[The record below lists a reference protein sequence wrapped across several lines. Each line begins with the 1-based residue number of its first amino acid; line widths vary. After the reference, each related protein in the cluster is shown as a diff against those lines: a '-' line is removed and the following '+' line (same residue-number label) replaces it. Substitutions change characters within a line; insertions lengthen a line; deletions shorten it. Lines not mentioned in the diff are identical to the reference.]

1 MYDWFSR
8 PIDYAPHHSYF
19 KNNDVIS
26 LNVKIFD
33 TTLRDGEQT
42 PGVSLTPDEKLR
54 IALKLQAMGVD
65 VIEAGSAITSPGE
78 REGIK
83 KVVGEGLSAE
93 ICSFTRAVQVDI
105 DAALDC
111 GVDSIHLVVP
121 TSDLHLE
128 HKLRKT
134 REEVKVMALEST
146 QYAVDHGL
154 LVELSAED
162 STRSDMDFLKEIFQE
177 GIGAGA
183 KRICACDTVGMLTPE
198 KAYDFYQELSQLKVP
213 LSVHCHNDFGLAVAN
228 SLSGL
233 RAGASQAHVTVN
245 GIGER
250 AGNASLEE
258 LVVALHTLY
267 QAPTN
272 VDISM
277 LYDVSRMVARITGV
291 FIQPNKAIVGENAFA
306 HESGIHADG
315 VMKKASTYE
324 PITPELV
331 GHKRRFVMGKHVGS
345 HIIKQKIE
353 EMGLR
358 VDQDRFNQIFQR
370 IKSLGDMGKCVT
382 DVDLQAIAEDVMGIM
397 AEKPVELE
405 ELTIVSGN
413 KVIPTA
419 SVKLKIDDRETLEA
433 GVGVGPVDAA
443 LVAIKKSV
451 ADFIDI
457 ELEEYH
463 VDAITGGT
471 DALID
476 VVVRLRHN
484 QQVVT
489 ARSTQPDIINASVE
503 AYLAGINKILSD
515 KRIEEGI

>member
-1 MYDWFSR
+1 M
-8 PIDYAPHHSYF
+8 
-19 KNNDVIS
+19 
-26 LNVKIFD
+26 NVRIFD

-54 IALKLQAMGVD
+54 IALKLDELGVD

-83 KVVGEGLSAE
+83 KVVSEGLSKE
-93 ICSFTRAVQVDI
+93 ICSFTRALQVDI

-111 GVDSIHLVVP
+111 DVDSIHLVVP

-128 HKLRKT
+128 HKLSKT
-134 REEVKVMALEST
+134 REEVKQMALEST
-146 QYAVDHGL
+146 QYAIDHGL

-162 STRSDMDFLKEIFQE
+162 STRSDMSFLKEIFTE
-177 GIGAGA
+177 GIQTGAQ
-183 KRICACDTVGMLTPE
+183 RICACDTVGMLTPE
-198 KAYDFYQELSQLKVP
+198 KSQEFYGQLSDLGAP

-233 RAGASQAHVTVN
+233 KAGASQAHVTVN

-258 LVVALHTLY
+258 LVVALHSLY
-267 QAPTN
+267 EVDTN

-277 LYDVSRMVARITGV
+277 LYDVSKTVARITGV
-291 FIQPNKAIVGENAFA
+291 YLQPNKAIVGENAFA

-315 VMKKASTYE
+315 VMKKAETYE

-345 HIIKQKIE
+345 HIIKQKIK
-353 EMGLR
+353 EMGFR
-358 VDQDRFNQIFQR
+358 VDEGQFNQIFQR

-382 DVDLQAIAEDVMGIM
+382 DVDLQAIADDVMGIM

-419 SVKLKIDDRETLEA
+419 SVKLKIDNIEKLEA
-433 GVGVGPVDAA
+433 GVGVRPVDAA
-443 LVAIKKSV
+443 IVAIKKST
-451 ADFIDI
+451 ADVVDI

-463 VDAITGGT
+463 VEAITGGP

-476 VVVRLRHN
+476 VVVRLRHGE
-484 QQVVT
+484 QVVT

-503 AYLAGINKILSD
+503 AYLSGINKILID
-515 KRIEEGI
+515 KRMKISKNELND

>member
-1 MYDWFSR
+1 M
-8 PIDYAPHHSYF
+8 IIL
-19 KNNDVIS
+19 K
-26 LNVKIFD
+26 VKIFD

-54 IALKLQAMGVD
+54 IALKLDEMGVD

-83 KVVGEGLSAE
+83 KVVGEELSAE
-93 ICSFTRAVQVDI
+93 ICSFTRAIQMDI

-111 GVDSIHLVVP
+111 GVDSVHLVVP

-128 HKLRKT
+128 HKLRKKP
-134 REEVKVMALEST
+134 EEVKAMALESI

-162 STRSDMDFLKEIFQE
+162 STRSDMEFLKEIFRN
-177 GIGAGA
+177 GIRAGA
-183 KRICACDTVGMLTPE
+183 QRICACDTVGMLTPE
-198 KAYDFYQELSQLKVP
+198 KSYDFYHELSQLKAP

-233 RAGASQAHVTVN
+233 RAGATQVHVTVN

-258 LVVALHTLY
+258 IVVALHTLY
-267 QAPTN
+267 QVSTN

-291 FIQPNKAIVGENAFA
+291 FLQPNKAIVGENAFA

-345 HIIKQKIE
+345 HIIKQKVN
-353 EMGLR
+353 EMGIR
-358 VDQDRFNQIFQR
+358 VDEDRFNQIFQR

-419 SVKLKIDDRETLEA
+419 SVKLKIDDMETLEA

-443 LVAIKKSV
+443 LVAIKKSI
-451 ADFIDI
+451 ADVIDI

-476 VVVRLRHN
+476 VVVRLRHD

-503 AYLAGINKILSD
+503 AYLSGINKILSD
-515 KRIEEGI
+515 KRIEDKDPE

>member
-1 MYDWFSR
+1 M
-8 PIDYAPHHSYF
+8 
-19 KNNDVIS
+19 DVRI
-26 LNVKIFD
+26 LD

-54 IALKLQAMGVD
+54 IAIKLDELGVD
-65 VIEAGSAITSPGE
+65 VIEAGSAITSEGE

-83 KVVGEGLSAE
+83 KVVSEGLSAE
-93 ICSFTRAVQVDI
+93 ICSFARAVKGDVDS
-105 DAALDC
+105 ALDC
-111 GVDSIHLVVP
+111 GVDSVHLVVP
-121 TSDLHLE
+121 TSDLHIK

-134 REEVKVMALEST
+134 REEVKNLAIET
-146 QYAVDHGL
+146 TKYAVDQGL

-162 STRSDMDFLKEIFQE
+162 STRSDFEYLTQLFRE
-177 GIGAGA
+177 GIDAGA

-198 KAYDFYQELSQLKVP
+198 KAYDFYGRLSQLGVP

-233 RAGASQAHVTVN
+233 RAGAGQAHVTVN

-258 LVVALHTLY
+258 TVMALYSLY
-267 QAPTN
+267 QVKTSIN
-272 VDISM
+272 FEM
-277 LYDVSRMVARITGV
+277 LYEISRMVARITGV
-291 FIQPNKAIVGENAFA
+291 HIQPNKAIVGENAFA

-315 VMKKASTYE
+315 VIKKAETYE

-345 HIIKQKIE
+345 HIIRKRIQ

-358 VDQDRFNQIFQR
+358 VDDEKFQQIFSR
-370 IKSLGDMGKCVT
+370 IKALGDMGKCVT
-382 DVDLQAIAEDVMGIM
+382 DVDLQAITEDVLGLMS
-397 AEKPVELE
+397 EKVVELD

-413 KVIPTA
+413 KVTPTA
-419 SVKLKIDDRETLEA
+419 SVKLNIDSNEVLEA
-433 GVGVGPVDAA
+433 GIGIGPVDAA
-443 LVAIKKSV
+443 IVAIRKSIK
-451 ADFIDI
+451 DFADI

-476 VVVRLRHN
+476 VVVKLKHDGN
-484 QQVVT
+484 IVT
-489 ARSTQPDIINASVE
+489 ARSTQPDIIMASVE
-503 AYLAGINKILSD
+503 AYIGGINKILSS
-515 KRIEEGI
+515 KFVKKIKEGDL

>member
-1 MYDWFSR
+1 M
-8 PIDYAPHHSYF
+8 
-19 KNNDVIS
+19 DVRI
-26 LNVKIFD
+26 LD

-54 IALKLQAMGVD
+54 IAIKLDELGVD
-65 VIEAGSAITSPGE
+65 VIEAGSAITSEGE

-83 KVVGEGLSAE
+83 KVANEGLKAE
-93 ICSFTRAVQVDI
+93 ICSFARAVKIDI
-105 DAALDC
+105 DAALQCD
-111 GVDSIHLVVP
+111 VESVHLVIP
-121 TSDLHLE
+121 TSDLHIK

-134 REEVKVMALEST
+134 REQVKDLAITNTEYAL
-146 QYAVDHGL
+146 DHGL

-162 STRSDMDFLKEIFQE
+162 STRSDYNYLTQLFKE
-177 GIGAGA
+177 GIEAGA

-198 KAYDFYQELSQLKVP
+198 KAYDFYKPLTQLGVP

-258 LVVALHTLY
+258 TVIALHSLY
-267 QAPTN
+267 HVPTRIHN
-272 VDISM
+272 EM
-277 LYDVSRMVARITGV
+277 LYDLSKMVARLTGV
-291 FIQPNKAIVGENAFA
+291 YLQPNKAIVGENAFA

-315 VMKKASTYE
+315 VMKKAETYE

-345 HIIKQKIE
+345 HLIQKRIQ

-358 VDQDRFNQIFQR
+358 VNDQQFTQIFSR

-382 DVDLQAIAEDVMGIM
+382 DVDLQAITDDVLGILT
-397 AEKPVELE
+397 EKVVELE
-405 ELTIVSGN
+405 DLTIVSGN
-413 KVIPTA
+413 KVTPTA
-419 SVKLKIDDRETLEA
+419 SIRLNINNNEVLEA
-433 GVGVGPVDAA
+433 GIGIGPVDAA
-443 LVAIKKSV
+443 IIAIRKSIK
-451 ADFIDI
+451 DFADI

-476 VVVRLRHN
+476 VVVKLKHEGN
-484 QQVVT
+484 IVT
-489 ARSTQPDIINASVE
+489 ARSTQPDIIMASVE
-503 AYLAGINKILSD
+503 AYLGGINKILGS
-515 KRIEEGI
+515 KQVKKIKEGDL

>member
-1 MYDWFSR
+1 VD
-8 PIDYAPHHSYF
+8 
-19 KNNDVIS
+19 
-26 LNVKIFD
+26 VKILD

-54 IALKLQAMGVD
+54 IAIKLDELGVD
-65 VIEAGSAITSPGE
+65 VIEAGSAITSEGE

-83 KVVGEGLSAE
+83 KIVKEGLTAE
-93 ICSFTRAVQVDI
+93 ICSFARAVKIDI
-105 DAALDC
+105 DAALQCD
-111 GVDSIHLVVP
+111 VESVHLVIP
-121 TSDLHLE
+121 TSDLHIK

-134 REEVKVMALEST
+134 REEVKDLAIKNTEYAL
-146 QYAVDHGL
+146 DHGL

-162 STRSDMDFLKEIFQE
+162 STRSDYTYLTQLFRE
-177 GIGAGA
+177 GIDAGA

-198 KAYDFYQELSQLKVP
+198 KAYDFYKPLIQLGVP

-258 LVVALHTLY
+258 TVIALHSLY
-267 QAPTN
+267 N
-272 VDISM
+272 VKTHIHNEM
-277 LYDVSRMVARITGV
+277 LYNLSKMVARLTGV
-291 FIQPNKAIVGENAFA
+291 YLQPNKAIVGENAFA

-315 VMKKASTYE
+315 VMKKAETYE

-345 HIIKQKIE
+345 HLIQKRIQ

-358 VDQDRFNQIFQR
+358 VNDKQFTQIFSR

-382 DVDLQAIAEDVMGIM
+382 DVDLQAITEDELGILS
-397 AEKPVELE
+397 EKVVELE
-405 ELTIVSGN
+405 DLTIVSGN
-413 KVIPTA
+413 KVTPTA
-419 SVKLKIDDRETLEA
+419 SIRLNINNNEVLEA
-433 GVGVGPVDAA
+433 GIGIGPVDAA
-443 LVAIKKSV
+443 IIAIRKSIK
-451 ADFIDI
+451 DFADI

-476 VVVRLRHN
+476 VVVKVKHEGN
-484 QQVVT
+484 IVT
-489 ARSTQPDIINASVE
+489 ARSTQPDIIMASVE
-503 AYLAGINKILSD
+503 AYLGGINKILGS
-515 KRIEEGI
+515 KQVKKIKEGDL